1 MRYWCVTWELSALL
15 VRYLGI
21 ECINGALPGNCGRYW
36 CVTWELSALLVRYLG
51 IECVIGA
58 LPGN

>member
-1 MRYWCVTWELSALL
+1 MRHWCVIALL

-21 ECINGALPGNCGRYW
+21 AG
-36 CVTWELSALLVRYLG
+36 VTWELSASLLVRYLG

-58 LPGN
+58 LPGIGGALPGN